1 MPASMSEPMK
11 ELLTELLRKDP
22 GSRLGC
28 KGRGSEE
35 LKEKAFFATTNWD
48 DVMDKKVRTYVCMY
62 CVLYV
67 TLQCSPQANFK
78 A

>member
-48 DVMDKKVRTYVCMY
+48 DVMDKKVHTYVCIV
-62 CVLYV
+62 CYV
-67 TLQCSPQANFK
+67 
-78 A
+78 